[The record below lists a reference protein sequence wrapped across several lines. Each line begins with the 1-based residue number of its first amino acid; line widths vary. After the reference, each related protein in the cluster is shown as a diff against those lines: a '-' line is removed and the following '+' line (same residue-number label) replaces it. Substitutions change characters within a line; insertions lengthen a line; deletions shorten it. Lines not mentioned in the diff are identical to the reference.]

1 MGFRDFP
8 YTNYHD
14 LNADWLLD
22 TVKKDAESNS
32 QLKATTDALQKRVET
47 DLNSQNTKINDLQR
61 TTTAKLNAQDAKI
74 AENNASEVQL
84 INNWG
89 TNLNNKL
96 NEDVQQISENMT
108 NLINQWGEQIP
119 VEVARKMENYKN
131 DGTFDDL
138 IIDILMSLEYVNT
151 FTNKTLKIAYYY
163 TSTSNKF
170 TNKQRND
177 FTNKLKTA
185 LLSGDG
191 NTFSGGTIVS
201 SNIEQVKN
209 YISDGSNNDV
219 VVITED
225 VSMSFIENVMTNAP
239 KTNKYHIIPLP
250 FRNNND
256 IFWNYMIEKYSAV
269 FNYHYVDTTNLLF
282 DLNMYNNDNTIKTDF
297 IDFAPVILSNIIA
310 TYRHVTC
317 ANLNVNKQNYNFAT
331 EIFGLYSNGGTPF
344 KGDIKITK
352 DGAYLLL
359 NNLNEFSP
367 TKLMNINTKSYGN
380 FDVYNFM
387 PGTNIYY
394 SNTSNNTSI
403 VGSAVKTGTTQNSL
417 KIVSFNNGAF
427 SVPGTD
433 NPVIFIPFNI

>member
-14 LNADWLLD
+14 LNADWLLE
-22 TVKKDAESNS
+22 TVKKDAESNA

-47 DLNSQNTKINDLQR
+47 DLSSQNTKINDLQR

-96 NEDVQQISENMT
+96 NEDAQQISENMT
-108 NLINQWGEQIP
+108 NLIDQWGEQIP
-119 VEVARKMENYKN
+119 VEVANKMENYKN
-131 DGTFDDL
+131 DGTFDNL

-170 TNKQRND
+170 KTQQRND
-177 FTNKLKTA
+177 FTNKLKNA
-185 LLSGDG
+185 LLSGAG
-191 NTFSGGTIVS
+191 NTISGGPLVS
-201 SNIEQVKN
+201 SNIEQIKD
-209 YISDGSNNDV
+209 YISDGANKDV

-250 FRNNND
+250 SKNSNE
-256 IFWNYMIEKYSAV
+256 IFWNYMIEKYSIV
-269 FNYHYVDTTNLLF
+269 FNYHYVDTTTLLF
-282 DLNMYNNDNTIKTDF
+282 NLNMYNDNSTIKTDF

-310 TYRHVTC
+310 TYRNVTC
-317 ANLNVNKQNYNFAT
+317 ANFDLIRKNCNFAT
-331 EIFGLYSNGGTPF
+331 ETYGLYSNGGTPF

-359 NNLNEFSP
+359 TNLNEFSP
-367 TKLMNINTKSYGN
+367 TKLMSINTKSYGN
-380 FDVYNFM
+380 SDIYNFI

-394 SNTSNNTSI
+394 SNTSNITAI
-403 VGSAVKTGTTQNSL
+403 VGSVVKTGTTQNSL
-417 KIVSFNNGAF
+417 KILSFNNSTF

-433 NPVIFIPFNI
+433 NPTIFIPFNI

>member
-1 MGFRDFP
+1 MSFRDFP

-14 LNADWLLD
+14 LNADWLLE
-22 TVKKDAESNS
+22 TVKKDAESNA
-32 QLKATTDALQKRVET
+32 QLKATTDAIQKQVET
-47 DLNSQNTKINDLQR
+47 DLSSQNTKINDLQR

-84 INNWG
+84 INKWG
-89 TNLNNKL
+89 ADLNNKL
-96 NEDVQQISENMT
+96 NDDTQQISETLT
-108 NLINQWGEQIP
+108 NLIDQWGEQIP
-119 VEVARKMENYKN
+119 VEVAKKMENYKN

-163 TSTSNKF
+163 TSNSNKF
-170 TNKQRND
+170 TINKRND

-185 LLSGDG
+185 LLSGVG
-191 NTFSGGTIVS
+191 NTISGGTLVS
-201 SNIEQVKN
+201 SEINKIKD
-209 YISDGSNNDV
+209 YISNGANNDV

-225 VSMSFIENVMTNAP
+225 VTLSFIENVMTNAP

-250 FRNNND
+250 FRNNTE

-269 FNYHYVDTTNLLF
+269 LNYHYVDTTNLLF
-282 DLNMYNNDNTIKTDF
+282 NLNMYNDNNTIKNDF

-317 ANLNVNKQNYNFAT
+317 ANLNVTKQNCNFAT
-331 EIFGLYSNGGTPF
+331 ETYGLYSNGGTPF
-344 KGDIKITK
+344 KGNIKITK

-359 NNLNEFSP
+359 TNLNEFSP
-367 TKLMNINTKSYGN
+367 STIMNINTKSYAN
-380 FDVYNFM
+380 FDIYNFM

-394 SNTSNNTSI
+394 SNPSNITSI
-403 VGSAVKTGTTQNSL
+403 VGSTVKTGTTQNSL
-417 KIVSFNNGAF
+417 KIMSFNNSTF
-427 SVPGTD
+427 SLPGTSS
-433 NPVIFIPFNI
+433 PMIFIPFNI